1 MLAPTDLPAEQIVEP
16 LLEALSQ
23 HRRAVVVAPPGA
35 GKTTLL
41 PIRLLQSPVLAEG
54 GRIVMLEPRRL
65 AARAAARRMAHL
77 LGAEVGEV
85 VGYQTRDERRIG
97 ASTRIEVITEGILTR
112 RLQHDPTLAGVAVVI
127 FDEVHERNLATDV
140 GLAFTLDAASVLRP
154 DLHIVAMSATA
165 DTERFARVLAT
176 AQGPAPV
183 LSAQGRH
190 YPVDIRWA
198 PPTRGQRVLEA
209 VTSTVLRALRD
220 DEGDVLVFLPGI
232 GEIRRV
238 ESMLTSSVPI
248 GVDLRPLAGALSLA
262 EQDAALAASPPGR
275 RRVVLATDIAETSL
289 TVDGVRIVVD
299 AGEARVPR
307 FDVRTGM
314 TRLTTVTTSRASAE
328 QRSGRAGRTE
338 PGVAYRLWSK
348 GEHQARR
355 QHLDAE
361 ITQVDLAGLALELA
375 SWGAV
380 DDAAVAALAFPDPP
394 PRRALEQGR
403 DLLRSLQALDGDGRV
418 TDVGRAMAHLGVHP
432 RLAHMIAAA
441 GSDRD
446 RALACT
452 LAAILDERDVMR
464 GRLDDLPADLVL
476 RVGIVEGHHGDDRAD
491 RRAVD
496 GVRQRRRDL
505 ARRAGVDPDLVGYAD
520 LDHTGRVLL
529 GAYPDRLAMRR
540 QPGQFHMLSG
550 AAAWLPRTDELA
562 DVAFVVA
569 ADVDGDRKR
578 TRIRRGAAVSA
589 DEVAAAFGDRVQVR
603 RELMWDRER
612 GDLIERVER
621 RLGAMVLDQQSGR
634 PEPSPTTTAAV
645 LDRIRAMGLGLLA
658 WTPAASALRARVR
671 YLHRQAGEPWPNW
684 NDDALLATLD
694 EWLAPYVGPVRGVS
708 DLQHMDLP
716 MVLRS
721 HLPWPQGAHLDD
733 LAPTHLALPTGRDA
747 AIDYTAAAE
756 GDGPPTVSVRV
767 QQVYGLAEHPCV
779 GPLRE
784 PVLLVLLSPADRPV
798 QITADLPG
806 FWDGSWAQVRS
817 DMAGRY
823 PKHSWPPDP
832 RRRSEP

>member
-1 MLAPTDLPAEQIVEP
+1 MLALTDLPAEDIVEP
-16 LLEALSQ
+16 LIDALTA
-23 HRRAVVVAPPGA
+23 HGRAVVVAPPGA

-41 PIRLLQSPVLAEG
+41 PIRLLESPLLANG

-65 AARAAARRMAHL
+65 AARAAGRRMAEL
-77 LGAEVGEV
+77 LGTDVGGL

-97 ASTRIEVITEGILTR
+97 PSTRIEVITEGVLTR
-112 RLQHDPTLAGVAVVI
+112 RLQHDPTLPGVAVVI
-127 FDEVHERNLATDV
+127 FDEVHERNLPTDV
-140 GLAFTLDAASVLRP
+140 GLAFTLDAASVVRP
-154 DLHIVAMSATA
+154 DLRIVAMSATA
-165 DTERFARVLAT
+165 DTQRFATVLAT
-176 AQGPAPV
+176 DHAAAPV
-183 LSAQGRH
+183 LTAEGRQF
-190 YPVDIRWA
+190 PVDIRWA
-198 PPTRGQRVLEA
+198 PPTRGQRLLDA
-209 VTSTVLRALRD
+209 TAATVLRALRD

-238 ESMLTSSVPI
+238 AAMLEGAVPSSVD
-248 GVDLRPLAGALSLA
+248 VRPLAGALSLA
-262 EQDAALAASPPGR
+262 DQDAALAPSPPDR

-289 TVDGVRIVVD
+289 TVAGVRIVVD

-307 FDVRTGM
+307 FDARTGM

-348 GEHQARR
+348 GEHQTRR
-355 QHLDAE
+355 QHLDPE

-375 SWGAV
+375 TWGAV
-380 DDAAVAALAFPDPP
+380 DDEAVAALAFPDPP
-394 PRRALEQGR
+394 PRRVLQQGR
-403 DLLRSLQALDGDGRV
+403 DLLQQLGALDHDGRV
-418 TDVGRAMAHLGVHP
+418 TEVGRSMGTLGLHP

-452 LAAILDERDVMR
+452 LAALLDERDVLR

-476 RVGIVEGHHGDDRAD
+476 RVGIVNGDVTDDRAD

-505 ARRAGVDPDLVGYAD
+505 ARRAGVDPDLVGYSDAD
-520 LDHTGRVLL
+520 HAGRVLL
-529 GAYPDRLAMRR
+529 GAYPDRLAVRR
-540 QPGQFHMLSG
+540 QPGQFQMLSG
-550 AAAWLPRTDELA
+550 TAAWLPRTDPLA
-562 DVAFVVA
+562 DDAFVVA

-578 TRIRRGAAVSA
+578 TRIRRGAPITA
-589 DEVAAAFGDRVQVR
+589 DEVAVAFGDRLHVR
-603 RELMWDRER
+603 RELVWDRDRADLVER
-612 GDLIERVER
+612 IER
-621 RLGAMVLDQQSGR
+621 RLGGMVLDQRSGR
-634 PEPSPTTTAAV
+634 PEPSPDTTAAV
-645 LDRIRAMGLGLLA
+645 LERVRVQGLGVLP

-671 YLHRQAGEPWPNW
+671 YLHRQAGEPWPDW
-684 NDDALLATLD
+684 NDDSLLATLD
-694 EWLAPYVGPVRGVS
+694 EWLAPYVGPVRGVA
-708 DLQHMDLP
+708 DLQQIDLA

-721 HLPWPQGAHLDD
+721 QLPWPQGAHLDD
-733 LAPTHLALPTGRDA
+733 LAPTHLDLPTGRSTP
-747 AIDYTAAAE
+747 IDYTAAAE

-767 QQVYGLAEHPCV
+767 QQVFGLTEHPCV
-779 GPLRE
+779 GPQRE

-806 FWDGSWAQVRS
+806 FWDGSWAQVRA

-832 RRRSEP
+832 RRRSDP